1 MDEYDDSNKDRKN
14 NNYYQ
19 KESTHT
25 HTCTDIGLMKSTK
38 EFQTSYEDSL
48 RNYGDMFYLVVL
60 KSCERNVKSRDN
72 KFPCVCFEKF
82 SQNIFYFLSN
92 QVSIKIL

>member
-1 MDEYDDSNKDRKN
+1 MNTMTPTKIEKIIIIIK
-14 NNYYQ
+14 
-19 KESTHT
+19 KKAHT